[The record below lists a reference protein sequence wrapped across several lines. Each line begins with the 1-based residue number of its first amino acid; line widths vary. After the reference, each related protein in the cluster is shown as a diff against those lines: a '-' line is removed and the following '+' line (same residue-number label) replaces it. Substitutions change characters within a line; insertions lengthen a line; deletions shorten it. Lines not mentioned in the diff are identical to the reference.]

1 MQLSKM
7 ALEIKRRK
15 AGGGQSTA
23 NQSVIMGDGDIL
35 TTVIGNGRNEIK
47 DHLNSKLEDSNVRNY
62 MLMIWC

>member
-15 AGGGQSTA
+15 VGGGQSTA

-35 TTVIGNGRNEIK
+35 TTVIGNGGNEIK
-47 DHLNSKLEDSNVRNY
+47 DHLNSKLKDSNVRNY